1 MLFRVV
7 VGDIFRVAAG
17 RRGVAV
23 ADAGARGDLRFGV
36 DGADLFFFGDITV
49 SSSISSSLGSVAGTR
64 PRDFRTGDIPA
75 RRSFD
80 LVLGDLI

>member
-36 DGADLFFFGDITV
+36 GGADLFFFGEIRE
-49 SSSISSSLGSVAGTR
+49 SSISSSLGSVAGTR

-80 LVLGDLI
+80 LVFGDLI